1 MDDRTRQL
9 DLTAPIPTGNIKAAA
24 AAAGATSADLWMVP
38 YDQLHY
44 DPADNIR
51 AVDTEWVAHLAA
63 LMRENG
69 YDKGSPLHCYARKVD
84 GKDLLYVYK
93 GQHRYLA
100 AGHVIA
106 TGKDLGKIPVVV
118 RDAKTVNRAEM
129 LIDGYQSNNGK
140 PSSPLDLA
148 AAVAKLR
155 DLHGMAL
162 AAICRRLNVTDQTIR
177 DVGLL
182 ERAPAELHQLIRSGQ
197 CTGTLAIE
205 QIRLHGG
212 DKALE
217 RIVAGISKATEAG
230 KTKVTKKYLEAAP
243 LLDTHPD
250 PEPSREHAAP
260 APATTDSDTDNDSST
275 DADAAPLVAST
286 TADTA
291 IETQAPMQPASRQS
305 APAKISEKQ
314 SKQLLQALQAV
325 LHDKNFGRLAKPT
338 IEAVHTALLPLAD
351 LLDLPSPGKV
361 WPVSEPDAN
370 GGCKPIDTVCGPD
383 RTGRIKGPLAYIR
396 VAQPA
401 PGAWIYAIEYNTGTS
416 FASDPLKVSHQTRA
430 VWTRVQAIRSG
441 AARLIETIKSPVHGR
456 TKAEQAS
463 FKRILEW
470 AHEIIDMPDPDMTA
484 EFSAAT
490 AKGER
495 PDLSDVLT
503 AIGHK
508 QRIASNRALLDA
520 AFPTYKA
527 KLALGPESAWPFPT
541 GAAN

>member
-1 MDDRTRQL
+1 MDDRTQQL

-51 AVDTEWVAHLAA
+51 AVDTEWVSHLAA

-129 LIDGYQSNNGK
+129 VIDGYLSNNGK

-148 AAVAKLR
+148 AAVAELR
-155 DLHGMAL
+155 DIHGMTL
-162 AAICRRLNVTDQTIR
+162 AAICKRLNVTDQTVR

-182 ERAPAELHQLIRSGQ
+182 ERAPAELHQLVRNGQ

-217 RIVAGISKATEAG
+217 RIVVGIAKAAEAG

-243 LLDTHPD
+243 LLDTQPD
-250 PEPSREHAAP
+250 PEPSPGHAAP
-260 APATTDSDTDNDSST
+260 AVANT
-275 DADAAPLVAST
+275 DAAPLVAST
-286 TADTA
+286 AAETT
-291 IETQAPMQPASRQS
+291 IETQAPMQAASRQS

-338 IEAVHTALLPLAD
+338 IEAVHTALMPLAD
-351 LLDLPSPGKV
+351 LLGCPSSGKV

-370 GGCKPIDTVCGPD
+370 GCCKPLETVCGPE

-416 FASDPLKVSHQTRA
+416 FASDPLKVSPQTRA

-441 AARLIETIKSPVHGR
+441 AARLIDTIKSPVHGR

-470 AHEIIDMPDPDMTA
+470 ANEIIEMPDPDMTA

-508 QRIASNRALLDA
+508 QRISSNKALLDA
-520 AFPTYKA
+520 SFPARKA
-527 KLALGPESAWPFPT
+527 KPGLDPASAWPFPT

>member
-1 MDDRTRQL
+1 M
-9 DLTAPIPTGNIKAAA
+9 
-24 AAAGATSADLWMVP
+24 M
-38 YDQLHY
+38 
-44 DPADNIR
+44 
-51 AVDTEWVAHLAA
+51 
-63 LMRENG
+63 ENG

-100 AGHVIA
+100 AGKAIEA
-106 TGKDLGKIPVVV
+106 GKDIGKIPVVV

-129 LIDGYQSNNGK
+129 VIDGYLSNNGK
-140 PSSPLDLA
+140 ASSPLDLA
-148 AAVAKLR
+148 AAVAELR
-155 DLHGMAL
+155 DIHGMTL
-162 AAICRRLNVTDQTIR
+162 AAICKRLNVTDQTIR

-182 ERAPAELHQLIRSGQ
+182 ERAPAELHQLVRNGQ

-205 QIRLHGG
+205 QIRQHGG

-217 RIVAGISKATEAG
+217 RIVVGLSKAAEAG
-230 KTKVTKKYLEAAP
+230 KSKVTKKYLEAAP
-243 LLDTHPD
+243 LLDAHPA
-250 PEPSREHAAP
+250 PEPSPKHAAP
-260 APATTDSDTDNDSST
+260 AAAETN
-275 DADAAPLVAST
+275 AAAAPLAAST
-286 TADTA
+286 APEGT
-291 IETQAPMQPASRQS
+291 IETQAPMQATSRQS
-305 APAKISEKQ
+305 VPAKITEKQ
-314 SKQLLQALQAV
+314 SKQLVQALQAV
-325 LHDKNFGRLAKPT
+325 LQDKNFGRLAKPT
-338 IEAVHTALLPLAD
+338 IEAVHAALMPLAD
-351 LLDLPSPGKV
+351 LLGCPSPAKV

-370 GGCKPIDTVCGPD
+370 GGCESVDTVCGPE

-401 PGAWIYAIEYNTGTS
+401 PGAWIYSIEYNTGTS

-441 AARLIETIKSPVHGR
+441 AARLIETIKSPVRGR

-470 AHEIIDMPDPDMTA
+470 ANEIIGMPDPDMTA

-508 QRIASNRALLDA
+508 QRISSNKALLDA
-520 AFPTYKA
+520 AFPARKA
-527 KLALGPESAWPFPT
+527 KPGLDPASAWPFPT

>member
-1 MDDRTRQL
+1 MDDRTQQL

-38 YDQLHY
+38 YEQLHY
-44 DPADNIR
+44 DPSDNIR
-51 AVDTEWVAHLAA
+51 PVDPEWVTHLTA
-63 LMRENG
+63 LMMENG
-69 YDKGSPLHCYARKVD
+69 YDKGSPLHCYARKVA

-100 AGHVIA
+100 AGKAIEA
-106 TGKDLGKIPVVV
+106 GKDIGKIPVVV

-129 LIDGYQSNNGK
+129 VIDGYLSNNGK
-140 PSSPLDLA
+140 SSSPLDLA
-148 AAVAKLR
+148 AAVAELR
-155 DLHGMAL
+155 DIHGMTL
-162 AAICRRLNVTDQTIR
+162 AAICKRLNVTDQTIR

-182 ERAPAELHQLIRSGQ
+182 ERAPAELHQLVRKGQ

-217 RIVAGISKATEAG
+217 RIVVGIAKAAEAG

-243 LLDTHPD
+243 LLDRQPK
-250 PEPSREHAAP
+250 PEPSPEHAAP
-260 APATTDSDTDNDSST
+260 AN
-275 DADAAPLVAST
+275 AAPLAAST
-286 TADTA
+286 TAEAT
-291 IETQAPMQPASRQS
+291 IEPQAPMQAASRQS

-314 SKQLLQALQAV
+314 SKQLFQALQVV

-338 IEAVHTALLPLAD
+338 IEAVHAALLPLTE
-351 LLDLPSPGKV
+351 LLDDPTSRKV
-361 WPVSEPDAN
+361 WPVTEPDEN
-370 GGCKPIDTVCGPD
+370 GGCKPVECVRGPE
-383 RTGRIKGPLAYIR
+383 RSGRIKGPLAHIR
-396 VAQPA
+396 IAQPS

-416 FASDPLKVSHQTRA
+416 FASEPLKVSPQTRA

-441 AARLIETIKSPVHGR
+441 AARLIDTIKSPVHGQ
-456 TKAEQAS
+456 TKAEQAA
-463 FKRILEW
+463 FKQILAW
-470 AHEIIDMPDPDMTA
+470 AHEIIAMPDPDMTA

-503 AIGHK
+503 AIEHK
-508 QRIASNRALLDA
+508 RRIKSNSELLTA
-520 AFPTYKA
+520 AFPARKA
-527 KLALGPESAWPFPT
+527 KPGLDPASAWPFPT

>member
-1 MDDRTRQL
+1 MDDRTQQL

-38 YDQLHY
+38 YDQLQY
-44 DPADNIR
+44 DPSDNIR
-51 AVDTEWVAHLAA
+51 PVDPEWVKHLTA
-63 LMRENG
+63 LMMENG
-69 YDKGSPLHCYARKVD
+69 YDKGSPLHCYARKVA
-84 GKDLLYVYK
+84 GKDLLFVYK

-100 AGHVIA
+100 AGKAIEA
-106 TGKDLGKIPVVV
+106 GKDIGKIPVVV

-129 LIDGYQSNNGK
+129 VIDGYLSNNGK
-140 PSSPLDLA
+140 QSSPLDLA
-148 AAVAKLR
+148 AAVAELR
-155 DLHGMAL
+155 DIHGMTL
-162 AAICRRLNVTDQTIR
+162 AAICKRLNVTDQTIR
-177 DVGLL
+177 DVSLL
-182 ERAPAELHQLIRSGQ
+182 ERAPAELHQLIRNGQ

-217 RIVAGISKATEAG
+217 RIVIGISKAAEAG

-250 PEPSREHAAP
+250 AGPSPEHVAA
-260 APATTDSDTDNDSST
+260 AAAANSGTDT

-286 TADTA
+286 AADAT
-291 IETQAPMQPASRQS
+291 IETHAPVQAASRQA

-351 LLDLPSPGKV
+351 LLGCTSPGMI
-361 WPVSEPDAN
+361 WPVSEPDTN
-370 GGCKPIDTVCGPD
+370 GCCEPIDTVRGPD

-416 FASDPLKVSHQTRA
+416 FAGDPLKVSPQTRA

-470 AHEIIDMPDPDMTA
+470 AHEIIGMPDPDMTA

-503 AIGHK
+503 AIAHK
-508 QRIASNRALLDA
+508 QRIASNKALLDT
-520 AFPTYKA
+520 AFPARKA
-527 KLALGPESAWPFPT
+527 KPGLDPASAWPFPT

>member
-1 MDDRTRQL
+1 MKH
-9 DLTAPIPTGNIKAAA
+9 LTT
-24 AAAGATSADLWMVP
+24 
-38 YDQLHY
+38 
-44 DPADNIR
+44 
-51 AVDTEWVAHLAA
+51 
-63 LMRENG
+63 LMMENG
-69 YDKGSPLHCYARKVD
+69 YDKGSPLHCYARKVA
-84 GKDLLYVYK
+84 GKDLLFVYK

-100 AGHVIA
+100 AGKAIEA
-106 TGKDLGKIPVVV
+106 GKDIGKIPVVV

-129 LIDGYQSNNGK
+129 VIDGYLSNNGK
-140 PSSPLDLA
+140 QSSPLDLA
-148 AAVAKLR
+148 AAVAELR
-155 DLHGMAL
+155 DIHGMTL
-162 AAICRRLNVTDQTIR
+162 AAICKRLNVTDQTIR

-182 ERAPAELHQLIRSGQ
+182 ERAPAELHQLIRNGQ

-217 RIVAGISKATEAG
+217 RIVAGISKAAEAG

-250 PEPSREHAAP
+250 PTPSPEHAAP
-260 APATTDSDTDNDSST
+260 AAPSAADSDTDTDSNA
-275 DADAAPLVAST
+275 DADAAPLVTST
-286 TADTA
+286 AADAT
-291 IETQAPMQPASRQS
+291 IETQAPMQASSRQS

-338 IEAVHTALLPLAD
+338 IEAVHTALMPLAD
-351 LLDLPSPGKV
+351 LLGRPSTTKV

-370 GGCKPIDTVCGPD
+370 GCCEPVDTVCGPE

-401 PGAWIYAIEYNTGTS
+401 SGAWIYAIEYNTGTS
-416 FASDPLKVSHQTRA
+416 FASEPLKVSHQTRA

-470 AHEIIDMPDPDMTA
+470 ANEIIGMSDPDMTA

-508 QRIASNRALLDA
+508 QRISSNKALLDA
-520 AFPTYKA
+520 AFPARKA
-527 KLALGPESAWPFPT
+527 KPGLDPASAWPFPT

>member
-1 MDDRTRQL
+1 MDDRAQQL

-118 RDAKTVNRAEM
+118 RDAKNVNRAEM
-129 LIDGYQSNNGK
+129 VIDGYLSNNGK

-148 AAVAKLR
+148 AAVAELR
-155 DLHGMAL
+155 DIHGMTL
-162 AAICRRLNVTDQTIR
+162 AAICKRLNVTDQTVR

-182 ERAPAELHQLIRSGQ
+182 ERAPAELHQLVRKGQ

-217 RIVAGISKATEAG
+217 RIVVGIAKAAEAG
-230 KTKVTKKYLEAAP
+230 KTKVTKKYLETAP
-243 LLDTHPD
+243 LLDTQPD
-250 PEPSREHAAP
+250 PEPSPEHAA
-260 APATTDSDTDNDSST
+260 AAVDT
-275 DADAAPLVAST
+275 APLAAST
-286 TADTA
+286 AA
-291 IETQAPMQPASRQS
+291 EARIEMQAASRER

-338 IEAVHTALLPLAD
+338 IEAVHAALLPLTE
-351 LLDLPSPGKV
+351 LLGAPTSQKV
-361 WPVSEPDAN
+361 WPITEPDEN
-370 GGCKPIDTVCGPD
+370 GGCKPVECVRGPE
-383 RTGRIKGPLAYIR
+383 RSGRIKGPLAHIR
-396 VAQPA
+396 IAQPS

-416 FASDPLKVSHQTRA
+416 FASEPLKVSPQTRA

-441 AARLIETIKSPVHGR
+441 AARLIDTIKSPVHGQ

-463 FKRILEW
+463 FKQILAW
-470 AHEIIDMPDPDMTA
+470 AHEIIAMPDPDMTA

-503 AIGHK
+503 AIEHK
-508 QRIASNRALLDA
+508 RRIKSNAELLTA
-520 AFPTYKA
+520 AFPARKA
-527 KLALGPESAWPFPT
+527 KSGLDPASAWPFPK
-541 GAAN
+541 GATN

>member
-1 MDDRTRQL
+1 MDDRTQQF
-9 DLTAPIPTGNIKAAA
+9 DLTGAIQTGNTKAAA

-38 YDQLHY
+38 YERLHY
-44 DPADNIR
+44 DPSDNIR
-51 AVDTEWVAHLAA
+51 PADPEWVAHLTA
-63 LMRENG
+63 LMMENG
-69 YDKGSPLHCYARKVD
+69 YDKGSPLHCYARKVK
-84 GKDLLYVYK
+84 GKDLFFVYK

-100 AGHVIA
+100 AGKAIEA
-106 TGKDLGKIPVVV
+106 GKDIGKIPVVV

-129 LIDGYQSNNGK
+129 VIDGYLSNNGK
-140 PSSPLDLA
+140 QSSPLDLA
-148 AAVAKLR
+148 AAVAELR
-155 DLHGMAL
+155 DIHGMTL
-162 AAICRRLNVTDQTIR
+162 AAICKRLNVTDQTIR

-182 ERAPAELHQLIRSGQ
+182 ERAPVELHRLVRNGQ

-212 DKALE
+212 EKALE
-217 RIVAGISKATEAG
+217 RIVAGIAKAAEAG
-230 KTKVTKKYLEAAP
+230 KTKVTKKYLDAAP
-243 LLDTHPD
+243 LLDTHSY
-250 PEPSREHAAP
+250 PEPSPEHAAP
-260 APATTDSDTDNDSST
+260 TSGDTDT
-275 DADAAPLVAST
+275 DTNADATPLAAST
-286 TADTA
+286 TTEATV
-291 IETQAPMQPASRQS
+291 ETQAPMQAASRQN
-305 APAKISEKQ
+305 APAKISETQ

-338 IEAVHTALLPLAD
+338 IEAVHTALMPLAD
-351 LLDLPSPGKV
+351 RPGRPSTAKV

-370 GGCKPIDTVCGPD
+370 GCCEPVDTVCGPE

-416 FASDPLKVSHQTRA
+416 FASDPLKVSPQTRA

-441 AARLIETIKSPVHGR
+441 AARLIEMLKSPVHGR

-470 AHEIIDMPDPDMTA
+470 AHEIIGMSDPHMTP

-527 KLALGPESAWPFPT
+527 KLALGHAATWPFPT